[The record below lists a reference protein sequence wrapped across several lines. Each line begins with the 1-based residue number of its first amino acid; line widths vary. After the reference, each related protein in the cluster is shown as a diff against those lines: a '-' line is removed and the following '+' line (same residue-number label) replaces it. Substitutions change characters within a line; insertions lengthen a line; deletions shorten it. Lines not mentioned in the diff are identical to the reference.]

1 MDGPQHT
8 RRVIRFPLVAQT
20 VFWWA
25 DRGVVK
31 RSEGQTRD
39 ISEKGAFVRA
49 STCPP
54 EGIEIGFKVFL
65 PPLAGSEQ
73 KTRVE
78 AEGHV
83 VRVEQVRGHEECEGF
98 AVLIEHM
105 LLRVNDD
112 ILHGGQNLGSG
123 LQLS

>member
-1 MDGPQHT
+1 MDGPEYT
-8 RRVIRFPLVAQT
+8 RKFIRFPLVAQT

-25 DRGVVK
+25 DRGTVK
-31 RSEGQTRD
+31 RSEGRTRD
-39 ISEKGAFVRA
+39 ISEKGAFVR
-49 STCPP
+49 SSECPP
-54 EGIEIGFKVFL
+54 KGIEIGFKVFL
-65 PPLAGSEQ
+65 PPLTGSEQ

-83 VRVEQVRGHEECEGF
+83 LRVEQVPGHHECEGF

-112 ILHGGQNLGSG
+112 VLDRGKNFGSD

>member
-1 MDGPQHT
+1 MHRPQYT

-25 DRGVVK
+25 DRGVVN

-65 PPLAGSEQ
+65 PPLVGSEQ

-83 VRVEQVRGHEECEGF
+83 LRVERVRGHEECEGF

-112 ILHGGQNLGSG
+112 IVHGGGNLGSD